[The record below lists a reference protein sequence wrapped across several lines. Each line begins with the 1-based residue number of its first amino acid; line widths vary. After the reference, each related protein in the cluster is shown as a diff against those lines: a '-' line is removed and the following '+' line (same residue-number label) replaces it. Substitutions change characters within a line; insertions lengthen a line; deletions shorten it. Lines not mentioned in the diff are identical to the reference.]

1 MTFTKVGWRAATEKK
16 GMDISVGTFE
26 SAKAGFLART
36 LAKEE
41 WINGL

>member
-1 MTFTKVGWRAATEKK
+1 MVYNKRKKK
-16 GMDISVGTFE
+16 GMDVSVGTFE

-36 LAKEE
+36 LAKE